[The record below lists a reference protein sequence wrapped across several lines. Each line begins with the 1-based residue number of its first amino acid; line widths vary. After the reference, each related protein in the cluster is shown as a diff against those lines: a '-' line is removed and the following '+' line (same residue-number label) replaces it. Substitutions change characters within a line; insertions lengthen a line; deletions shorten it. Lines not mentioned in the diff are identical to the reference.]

1 MAKTKIEDISKFLTT
16 TGFILEMEV
25 AESLIKKGYTIQVN
39 QFFQDY
45 DEDKK
50 REIDIIATKKIGEI
64 RLVLIIE
71 CKQSLVDDWIFIC
84 NDKNPS
90 RYYEYVK
97 HMPKVQ
103 NVRTSKVFDD
113 LPSLDDSIP
122 LAKNFII
129 RDKRGTD
136 KKSTS
141 NQLASSLE
149 KLPKALVDFVYNRG
163 SVYSRSI
170 YVPVTVFNGGMY
182 MAKYNK
188 KLGISDTDWIQYE
201 SVFHSENYKY
211 NYEYN
216 RLSRVY
222 TFGAA
227 VKEEKENSEIAE
239 TSKGLGYAYLVDIVS
254 EKGLLKLIK
263 NMELKISEIDC
274 SKWDVQIKPEVKDL
288 IPTS

>member
-25 AESLIKKGYTIQVN
+25 AEVLIKKGYTIQVN

-50 REIDIIATKKIGEI
+50 REIDIIAIKMIGDI

-97 HMPKVQ
+97 HMPKAQ
-103 NVRTSKVFDD
+103 SISTSKVFDD
-113 LPSLDDSIP
+113 LPSLDHSAP

-129 RDKRGTD
+129 RDRRGTD

-188 KLGISDTDWIQYE
+188 KLVISNTEWIQYE
-201 SVFHSENYKY
+201 SGFQSENYKY
-211 NYEYN
+211 NFDYN
-216 RLSRVY
+216 DLSRIY
-222 TFGAA
+222 RLGSAI
-227 VKEEKENSEIAE
+227 KEEKKNSEIAE
-239 TSKGLGYAYLVDIVS
+239 TSRGLGYMYLIDIVS

-263 NMELKISEIDC
+263 DTELKISKIDC
-274 SKWDVQIKPEVKDL
+274 SKWGVQIKPEQKSA